1 MDADG
6 EDRLRAG
13 VLAGLT
19 VAALVAG
26 GLWWRAA
33 APQTG
38 PVAGTDPAGLMVGV
52 EPTSPA
58 GSESAAYRSSLRV
71 TLAPEGAVGSVEVG
85 PTVDRPADFP
95 LPGAIWSVAREGI
108 GPEAGLNAEVQP
120 AEGVRYRLR
129 LRWRCT
135 GPGQLVVAVSGALSG
150 ERQPST
156 ACDGRVRS
164 AELIGAGVPARIM
177 LSTVDMAPVEVDAE
191 LMVAS

>member
-38 PVAGTDPAGLMVGV
+38 PVAGPDPAGLMVGV
-52 EPTSPA
+52 EPTSPS
-58 GSESAAYRSSLRV
+58 GSDSAAYRSSLRV
-71 TLAPEGAVGSVEVG
+71 TLEGERAVGSVEVG

-95 LPGAIWSVAREGI
+95 SPGALWAVASEGI
-108 GPEAGLNAEVQP
+108 GPEAGLDAEVQP
-120 AEGVRYRLR
+120 TEGVRYQ

-135 GPGQLVVAVSGALSG
+135 GPGKLVVAVSGALLG
-150 ERQPST
+150 EQQPPT
-156 ACDGRVRS
+156 ACDGRIRS

-177 LSTVDMAPVEVDAE
+177 LSTVDMAPVEVDAQ